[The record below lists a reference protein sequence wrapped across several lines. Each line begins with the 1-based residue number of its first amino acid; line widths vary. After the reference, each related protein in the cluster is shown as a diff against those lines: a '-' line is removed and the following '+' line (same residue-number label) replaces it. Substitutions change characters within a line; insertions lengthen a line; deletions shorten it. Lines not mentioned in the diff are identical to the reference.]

1 MFVRSQKLRSN
12 VMPKAAAPLANPLPK
27 IIEALTTIGNALGL
41 SVIVEDK
48 PPKPAAPKADT
59 WRDQH
64 RRDVSWLMRQPGL
77 CGRLRGNYAAIHQK
91 QIVAIG
97 PDEKSVR
104 AGAAEKLGIPR
115 KAVLVVP
122 FQVSG
127 SEDSWAATCA
137 SLDIEADMAQLAP

>member
-12 VMPKAAAPLANPLPK
+12 AMPKAAALPDNPLPK

-41 SVIVEDK
+41 SIIVEDK
-48 PPKPAAPKADT
+48 PKPAAPRADSR
-59 WRDQH
+59 RDQH
-64 RRDVSWLMRQPGL
+64 RLDVTWLMRQPGL

-91 QIVAIG
+91 QIIAIG

-122 FQVSG
+122 FQVPG

-137 SLDIEADMAQLAP
+137 SLDIELDMDQLAP

>member
-1 MFVRSQKLRSN
+1 MR
-12 VMPKAAAPLANPLPK
+12 KAAALPDNPLPK

-48 PPKPAAPKADT
+48 PPKPAAPRADA

-64 RRDVSWLMRQPGL
+64 RLDVTWLMRQPGL
-77 CGRLRGNYAAIHQK
+77 CGRLRGYYAAIHQK

-104 AGAAEKLGIPR
+104 ASAAEKLGILR

-122 FQVSG
+122 FQVPG

-137 SLDIEADMAQLAP
+137 SLDIEMDMDQLAP